1 MRGCALLTRG
11 TSPATVAVG
20 GTVPLGTT
28 IHRAGGSIV
37 RTGDGIACRGAGYF
51 SVAAKVVATP
61 AAAGT
66 VTVSLVADGVT
77 VDSASATVAAADTAV
92 TLPLVGAVAS
102 GCACASRTLTLV
114 LTGAESVVSS
124 ATVEVTQVA

>member
-1 MRGCALLTRG
+1 M
-11 TSPATVAVG
+11 
-20 GTVPLGTT
+20 
-28 IHRAGGSIV
+28 
-37 RTGDGIACRGAGYF
+37 
-51 SVAAKVVATP
+51 
-61 AAAGT
+61 
-66 VTVSLVADGVT
+66 TVSLVADGVT